1 VRWPWRRQRGGP
13 ERAPD
18 SIEPPAAADDG
29 AEGDGAT
36 ASHDSVGA
44 EAEGAVRETTAA
56 SIEPAGALGDGGPPG
71 GASDPLA
78 EPAQGE
84 RQPAKRSVWSRAKKS
99 VRRWRRAPR
108 RVIRSFRR
116 LLKAIFIRAP
126 RRAFKALRRWAKAP
140 GRRLRARRKEK
151 ARRRREKARRKKKKK
166 KRSAWANWKAARRIW
181 PYMKPYRGLAVLT
194 LVLTVLAAAI
204 ALAEPWPLA
213 IVLDSVLSDKPPPGI
228 LQPLFGQSPDP
239 YDLLIFMVAIGF
251 AITVL
256 SQGLNVVTQYVSVR
270 LEENM
275 ILGFRSALFQHCQRL
290 SLTFHDS
297 EATGRLMS
305 RINIQAGVLGQIPL
319 AFPPLFQ
326 AALTLIGML
335 VIAMFIDWQVTLVS
349 MVAIPFIYYAIG
361 LYGTR
366 IVPQIQSVMGLEW
379 RSLSIVYEAMAML
392 RVIVSFGREKY
403 EHRRFR
409 EQGQTAVDAR
419 VRLTVKQ
426 TMFSLGVATA
436 IGLGTALVLGFGAWH
451 VLRGDITIGEM
462 TVLIAYIAS
471 VYQPLEQISTTIGNL
486 HEQFVFL
493 NAALKLLDQEPEVKE
508 APDAVDPGRFKGEVT
523 FENVSF
529 AYETRSDTLKNI
541 TFTARPGQRVALVG
555 PTGAGKTTLVNLLVR
570 FYEPKEGRILI
581 DGIDIR
587 QMKLKA
593 LREHI
598 GLVLQEPALFSGTIA
613 DNIRYGDLEAT
624 PDDIIRA
631 AKTAN
636 AHDFISR
643 LPDGYETELGERGA
657 QLSTGERQRIALAR
671 TVIKNAP
678 ILILDEPT
686 ASVDSKTESVILDA
700 LDELM
705 IGRTSIMIA
714 HRLATVRDADLILV
728 IDDGEL
734 VEQGTHDELLERN
747 GLYSQLHQAQERR
760 LLRKKLEQERLARE
774 GAVEEAATTG
784 AGGNGRRALDAEI
797 ANGRREAEEKSAAGG
812 EERELQDE
820 LIESL
825 AQAMRRRVRTA
836 LRESDGEQEQK

>member
-1 VRWPWRRQRGGP
+1 VRWPWRKQRGGP

-18 SIEPPAAADDG
+18 SLQPPAAADDG
-29 AEGDGAT
+29 AAGD
-36 ASHDSVGA
+36 
-44 EAEGAVRETTAA
+44 
-56 SIEPAGALGDGGPPG
+56 AGAAVDEPLNAARQDGGE
-71 GASDPLA
+71 PLA
-78 EPAQGE
+78 AAPAQGE
-84 RQPAKRSVWSRAKKS
+84 QEPIKKGPWQRSRRRM
-99 VRRWRRAPR
+99 RRWRKAPRRLIRALR

-116 LLKAIFIRAP
+116 LIKTIFIRAP
-126 RRAFKALRRWAKAP
+126 RRAFKALRRWMKAP
-140 GRRLRARRKEK
+140 GRRIRARRKEK
-151 ARRRREKARRKKKKK
+151 ARRRREKARRKRKKK
-166 KRSAWANWKAARRIW
+166 KRSAWANWKAIRRIW

-194 LVLTVLAAAI
+194 LVLTFLAAAI

-213 IVLDSVLSDKPPPGI
+213 IVLDSVLGDQPTPGI
-228 LQPLFGQSPDP
+228 LQPLFGASADP
-239 YDLLIFMVAIGF
+239 YDLLIFIVAIGF

-275 ILGFRSALFQHCQRL
+275 ILGFRSALFEHCQRL

-297 EATGRLMS
+297 ELTGRLMS

-349 MVAIPFIYYAIG
+349 MVAVPFIYYAIG

-409 EQGQTAVDAR
+409 EQGQTAVNAR

-426 TMFSLGVATA
+426 TLFSLGVATA
-436 IGLGTALVLGFGAWH
+436 IGLGTAVVLGFGAWH

-493 NAALKLLDQEPEVKE
+493 NAALKLIDEEPEVKE
-508 APDAVDPGRFKGEVT
+508 APDAIDPGRFKGDIT
-523 FENVSF
+523 FEDVSF
-529 AYETRSDTLKNI
+529 AYESRTETLKNI
-541 TFTARPGQRVALVG
+541 SFSARAGQRIALVG

-570 FYEPKEGRILI
+570 FYEPGGGRILI

-587 QMKLKA
+587 RLTLKS
-593 LREHI
+593 LREHV

-613 DNIRYGDLEAT
+613 DNIRYGDLNAT
-624 PDDIIRA
+624 PDDIVRA

-671 TVIKNAP
+671 TVIKDAP
-678 ILILDEPT
+678 ILVLDEPT

-714 HRLATVRDADLILV
+714 HRLSTVRDADLILV

-734 VEQGTHDELLERN
+734 VEQGTHEELLELE
-747 GLYSQLHQAQERR
+747 GLYSQLHQAQDRRQRRKELER
-760 LLRKKLEQERLARE
+760 ERLARE
-774 GAVEEAATTG
+774 KALEEAAAPG
-784 AGGNGRRALDAEI
+784 VDANGHRSLETET
-797 ANGRREAEEKSAAGG
+797 ANGRREAERTPGG
-812 EERELQDE
+812 SGDERELQDE
-820 LIESL
+820 VIESL
-825 AQAMRRRVRTA
+825 AQVMRRRVRTA
-836 LRESDGEQEQK
+836 LRESDGEQDKA